1 MANFVLLKNAKLLTT
16 KKEKQ
21 FHGFVTQSM
30 QHIVSKYDGMI
41 DYYEENGMF
50 YVDILLKRTK
60 RESKTTKQENPVD
73 I

>member
-1 MANFVLLKNAKLLTT
+1 
-16 KKEKQ
+16 
-21 FHGFVTQSM
+21 M

-73 I
+73 IWL